1 MRRFFYPLYTYII
14 VCLSGGFAYGLIELT
29 ARGRTH
35 ITMGLLGGAAMCF
48 IHRLNEENRNAADAF
63 FKLMLSAAVIT
74 LAELLTGL
82 LLNVKMGLRI
92 WNFSRMPYN
101 LYGQICPAFSLMWYF
116 LSGVGMLFD
125 SMLRRTFIRTN
136 CTK

>member
-1 MRRFFYPLYTYII
+1 
-14 VCLSGGFAYGLIELT
+14 
-29 ARGRTH
+29 
-35 ITMGLLGGAAMCF
+35 MGLLGGAAMCF

-92 WNFSRMPYN
+92 WNYYRMPYI
-101 LYGQICPAFSLMWYF
+101 LYGQICQAFSLMWYF